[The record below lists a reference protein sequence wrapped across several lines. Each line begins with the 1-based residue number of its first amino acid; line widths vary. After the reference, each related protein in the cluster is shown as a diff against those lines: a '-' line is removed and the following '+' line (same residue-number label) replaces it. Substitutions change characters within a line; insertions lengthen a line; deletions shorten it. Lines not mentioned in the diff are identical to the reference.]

1 MERNQVETN
10 KRLDD
15 VMKSNMNLQNMLQ
28 TMLSSLSCTDVAR
41 DKNLIRTGTPILG
54 ETSGNGT
61 DVDFHKEGESGGLG
75 SNEQW
80 WDVLCRTSDD
90 KAYGDRAASS
100 GRSPTRTWSTRYTV
114 MRDCNVHIS
123 VSACIDC
130 VLCSIICTWCAF
142 REAVCRYSHLSSF
155 TFHVQCYVIE

>member
-1 MERNQVETN
+1 METN

-15 VMKSNMNLQNMLQ
+15 VMKSNMNLQSMLQ

-75 SNEQW
+75 SSEQW
-80 WDVLCRTSDD
+80 WNVLCRTSDD
-90 KAYGDRAASS
+90 KAYGDDGSVKRAVTNP
-100 GRSPTRTWSTRYTV
+100 GMEHQVHRNEGLQRTHQ
-114 MRDCNVHIS
+114 CIS
-123 VSACIDC
+123 
-130 VLCSIICTWCAF
+130 L
-142 REAVCRYSHLSSF
+142 Y
-155 TFHVQCYVIE
+155 